1 MKVMLSSQVCMS
13 EINIHTA
20 MIFTIVFLIE
30 AVIACGRDNF
40 QLFSITFSPNA
51 IFHVLYP
58 FL

>member
-1 MKVMLSSQVCMS
+1 MLSSQVCMT
-13 EINIHTA
+13 EVNIHTA